1 MRIGCVVESYRG
13 VVLLGFANC
22 AGFIR
27 GLSLGWAPLQCAR
40 LGNAAAALVA
50 QGLGSDAGIE
60 NLEATLRFRI
70 RAIFLT
76 GVLFF
81 ASPRSLCFSA
91 AVHTLSS
98 VRSARSPRSRL
109 LSASL
114 FNPCVLIG
122 ARGGQAAGVMSMQT

>member
-1 MRIGCVVESYRG
+1 MPIQLPRGTLLSVIAICLKQHEIRWQSTLDLFSHTIASESQI
-13 VVLLGFANC
+13 AKS
-22 AGFIR
+22 
-27 GLSLGWAPLQCAR
+27 LSSNTMPSL
-40 LGNAAAALVA
+40 AAIV
-50 QGLGSDAGIE
+50 SV
-60 NLEATLRFRI
+60 EATLRFRI

-98 VRSARSPRSRL
+98 VRSVRSPRSRL